1 MAEPEKENLFPY
13 TPSEALTLLAAG
25 LFGVSAILHL
35 VVMIGKRTW
44 FYMALVVGSF
54 MMTGGYVSRFLSA
67 KSPDNIGLYI
77 AQSILILL
85 PPSLYA
91 ATIYMIYGRIVHY
104 VNAPEASVIRPTRVT
119 KIFVAGDVLA
129 FQVQGAGGGL
139 MGKAE
144 NADLGKKILLVG
156 LFAQLLFFG
165 FFLVIA
171 IIFDR
176 RMVKSAKL
184 YSVPRHG
191 KHGWRKLLML
201 LLVAAVII
209 IARCVYR
216 MIEVGGGHD
225 GYLMT
230 HEWVMYVF
238 DGAPMLVVQALFHFV
253 HAGDVFGSGGAV
265 KQEGLDEDY
274 IALSG
279 V

>member
-1 MAEPEKENLFPY
+1 
-13 TPSEALTLLAAG
+13 
-25 LFGVSAILHL
+25 
-35 VVMIGKRTW
+35 
-44 FYMALVVGSF
+44 
-54 MMTGGYVSRFLSA
+54 MTGGYISRFLSA
-67 KSPDNIGLYI
+67 KNPEQIGLYI
-77 AQSILILL
+77 VQSILILL

-91 ATIYMIYGRIVHY
+91 ATVYMIYGRIVHF

-119 KIFVAGDVLA
+119 KIFVVGDVFA

-156 LFAQLLFFG
+156 LFAQLFFFG

-176 RMVKSAKL
+176 RMAKSAKL
-184 YSVPRHG
+184 SSVPQYG

-201 LLVAAVII
+201 LLVASVII

-230 HEWVMYVF
+230 HEWAMYVF
-238 DGAPMLVVQALFHFV
+238 DGAPMIVVQALFHFV
-253 HAGDVFGSGGAV
+253 HAGNVFGRAGPV

-274 IALSG
+274 IALND

>member
-1 MAEPEKENLFPY
+1 MAESEKENLYSY
-13 TPSEALTLLAAG
+13 TPNGTLTLLAAIP
-25 LFGVSAILHL
+25 FGVSAVVHL
-35 VVMIGKRTW
+35 VVMIMKRTW
-44 FYMALVVGSF
+44 FYTALVVGSF

-67 KSPDNIGLYI
+67 KNPENIGLYI
-77 AQSILILL
+77 VQSILILL

-91 ATIYMIYGRIVHY
+91 ATVYMIYGRIVHF

-119 KIFVAGDVLA
+119 KIFVVGDVFA

-156 LFAQLLFFG
+156 LFAQLFFFG

-184 YSVPRHG
+184 SSVPQHG

-201 LLVAAVII
+201 LLVASVII

-230 HEWVMYVF
+230 HEWAMYVF
-238 DGAPMLVVQALFHFV
+238 DGTPMMIVQALFHFV
-253 HAGDVFGSGGAV
+253 HAGDVFGRGGPV
-265 KQEGLDEDY
+265 KQECLDEDY
-274 IALSG
+274 IALND